1 MGWRIM
7 PNGWKPKSN
16 LPFAKFRNGMAMKKQ
31 NLLLFLVM
39 TSLIFGCAAPESPT
53 QLPTESPAVGLP
65 TLTSTPKPPSTAN
78 ATETKKPATPT
89 ASRQPRLQTGGPY
102 LAYFQE
108 VRGLRRLVFMNADG
122 SGRKVMELPKP
133 INNSLA
139 PKKPFDLDVRLVSPD
154 GQWLAFYTGSAG
166 TYGALPAAGASD
178 LTLHLLDLATGEERV
193 ITSLL
198 SKDYPNNF
206 GEAAQKLNDPDITA
220 QSLHDAFITG
230 ITEAVAWS
238 PDGLYLAFAGQMDGL
253 SSDLYV
259 YDMTEGRIR
268 RLSSGDQE
276 VQWIEWSPD
285 GKWILHSSV
294 FFVGVGM
301 TYDIYAASLDSSSV
315 PYLSTNIQDD
325 GIKNWLNSHQYFEN
339 DGENVTGLYG
349 LRLVDIDT
357 GKIIKLWDETFYS
370 YAVDK
375 SGNWV
380 AILDS
385 PDAPSSENGFEFES
399 DFVPGIYLI
408 NLTTLEQSRV
418 EFPDVTHEYGDL
430 QPFGSGEREFVL
442 IERTTRNPVFL
453 SKDGNLT
460 QTDLG
465 DGKIY
470 VSPNLDYWI
479 AVTNDIVKLF
489 SADNTLVKRSEIPL
503 RNSFISDVIWRPDSS
518 GLFLISDAKI
528 LSMNVPSGDIKIVES
543 SLISDNYNQAFGWIN
558 SE

>member
-1 MGWRIM
+1 
-7 PNGWKPKSN
+7 
-16 LPFAKFRNGMAMKKQ
+16 
-31 NLLLFLVM
+31 
-39 TSLIFGCAAPESPT
+39 
-53 QLPTESPAVGLP
+53 
-65 TLTSTPKPPSTAN
+65 
-78 ATETKKPATPT
+78 
-89 ASRQPRLQTGGPY
+89 
-102 LAYFQE
+102 
-108 VRGLRRLVFMNADG
+108 
-122 SGRKVMELPKP
+122 
-133 INNSLA
+133 
-139 PKKPFDLDVRLVSPD
+139 
-154 GQWLAFYTGSAG
+154 
-166 TYGALPAAGASD
+166 
-178 LTLHLLDLATGEERV
+178 
-193 ITSLL
+193 
-198 SKDYPNNF
+198 
-206 GEAAQKLNDPDITA
+206 
-220 QSLHDAFITG
+220 
-230 ITEAVAWS
+230 
-238 PDGLYLAFAGQMDGL
+238 
-253 SSDLYV
+253 
-259 YDMTEGRIR
+259 
-268 RLSSGDQE
+268 
-276 VQWIEWSPD
+276 
-285 GKWILHSSV
+285 
-294 FFVGVGM
+294 VGVGM